1 MFHSQKPFG
10 SPPFRASWSTSQQ
23 NISEGYNDNM
33 RKKPIPKSKINPLKP
48 PFRQQNLRP
57 VDMFISYCEE
67 NGVRVTRKELEALH
81 KEGLLYPA
89 VRLEVGYG
97 VMQFGDKTEYVEGS
111 VFIRGND
118 WLDRGYEKSAVT
130 YPVDLP
136 ISAWKER
143 HRFSETPATLED
155 VKDAY
160 EYLYDEHQFLAIAVI
175 RRWKDHWIKGED
187 PKEFDGKMRAQL
199 AEFYRFIS
207 LFFEME
213 EQWEEYKKWRRKS
226 FAKLLKEYDGDEKEA
241 EQEWLAQHEVLKQPK
256 QKQWAEKLLKKYGF
270 TVGDIDRWRFI
281 LTQQSFFNTHRSS
294 HRARSKYILALEDS
308 ILMKAEYVNYMIFI
322 LNQLICILT
331 GELRKVKDV
340 IGHFLELRCE
350 ICHMPMEPDPRI
362 KVQYTCGKQ
371 KCEDKHRNA
380 KKREKYAM
388 R

>member
-1 MFHSQKPFG
+1 M
-10 SPPFRASWSTSQQ
+10 
-23 NISEGYNDNM
+23 
-33 RKKPIPKSKINPLKP
+33 
-48 PFRQQNLRP
+48 
-57 VDMFISYCEE
+57 
-67 NGVRVTRKELEALH
+67 
-81 KEGLLYPA
+81 
-89 VRLEVGYG
+89 
-97 VMQFGDKTEYVEGS
+97 
-111 VFIRGND
+111 
-118 WLDRGYEKSAVT
+118 
-130 YPVDLP
+130 
-136 ISAWKER
+136 
-143 HRFSETPATLED
+143 
-155 VKDAY
+155 
-160 EYLYDEHQFLAIAVI
+160 
-175 RRWKDHWIKGED
+175 
-187 PKEFDGKMRAQL
+187 
-199 AEFYRFIS
+199 
-207 LFFEME
+207 
-213 EQWEEYKKWRRKS
+213 
-226 FAKLLKEYDGDEKEA
+226 
-241 EQEWLAQHEVLKQPK
+241 LKQPK

-388 R
+388 RKQRMK